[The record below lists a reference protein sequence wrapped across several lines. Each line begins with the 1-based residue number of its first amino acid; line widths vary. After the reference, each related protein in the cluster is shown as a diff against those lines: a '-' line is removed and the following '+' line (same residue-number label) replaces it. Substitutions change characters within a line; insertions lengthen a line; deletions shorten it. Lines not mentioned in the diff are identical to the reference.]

1 MGNQRS
7 GGQDVLQRSEPINDR
22 LIHGKPGVGKIEP
35 AKLGKSTPALTAPA
49 QGDQANEQDSGE
61 PNRPGRIGWARLL
74 KRVFDIDMS
83 HCPNCGQGQLKILA
97 PILERAA
104 IEKILTH
111 LGIDPQPPPRGQ
123 ARMAQSDQAW

>member
-1 MGNQRS
+1 MA
-7 GGQDVLQRSEPINDR
+7 VLRDCVATS
-22 LIHGKPGVGKIEP
+22 P
-35 AKLGKSTPALTAPA
+35 ARHWPTSA
-49 QGDQANEQDSGE
+49 S
-61 PNRPGRIGWARLL
+61 GWARLL

-83 HCPNCGQGQLKILA
+83 HCPNFGQGQLKILA

-123 ARMAQSDQAW
+123 A